1 LCWLQVQPS
10 QSTAGSHSDRLSNGV
25 PDLQLQLMFAPSP
38 ATTSQPIL
46 LTATVRNRTQQTAQL
61 PVLDL
66 VLPSDAGVTQLL
78 TPGWQCQQT
87 ELLLRCQRDSFA
99 GGDSNDLS
107 FVLQPSQ
114 AASQLSVTAAV
125 SSQDEDCDPS
135 NNQAAAVVTIE
146 RVDSQA
152 RAPGIAGGG
161 FGCSVTAHP
170 HAGPGRFGWA
180 PVLLAWLCSHVQRRR
195 RQLPRH
201 RARPCMSPQSR
212 HRQRRT
218 ARLSGL
224 LGLLLGIGGTQS
236 RAEAQNQ
243 GFALSSYD
251 PPAAGQPA
259 LAVAQPYYSARL
271 TWAAGLTLSYGHSP
285 LVFGVRTPAGIFSAE
300 SPLIAHQLQGFAEVS
315 VSFLQ
320 RVQLSLTLPVD
331 AARDGDAAL
340 RSDPGAGHCRW

>member
-1 LCWLQVQPS
+1 MKLSLLLSLGCGAEPEPPTTTLVLAAGPAQPV
-10 QSTAGSHSDRLSNGV
+10 HSRQPQRQLSNGG

-125 SSQDEDCDPS
+125 SSQDEDCDPG

-195 RQLPRH
+195 RQLPDTAPG
-201 RARPCMSPQSR
+201 RA
-212 HRQRRT
+212 
-218 ARLSGL
+218 
-224 LGLLLGIGGTQS
+224 
-236 RAEAQNQ
+236 
-243 GFALSSYD
+243 
-251 PPAAGQPA
+251 
-259 LAVAQPYYSARL
+259 
-271 TWAAGLTLSYGHSP
+271 
-285 LVFGVRTPAGIFSAE
+285 
-300 SPLIAHQLQGFAEVS
+300 
-315 VSFLQ
+315 
-320 RVQLSLTLPVD
+320 
-331 AARDGDAAL
+331 
-340 RSDPGAGHCRW
+340 